1 MTREEVRTKAIE
13 VLARKLGF
21 PERELL
27 DESLNLWDDL
37 GMDSLDAVEIAVE
50 FEQIFGIKFL
60 VQGVTYTEF
69 ASVGDVINFMA
80 TKLNMV

>member
-21 PERELL
+21 PETELL

-50 FEQIFGIKFL
+50 FEQIFGIKIL
-60 VQGVTYTEF
+60 VQGVAYADFT
-69 ASVGDVINFMA
+69 SVGDVINFIA
-80 TKLNMV
+80 TKLNIE

>member
-13 VLARKLGF
+13 ILARKLGF
-21 PERELL
+21 PEAELL

-50 FEQIFGIKFL
+50 LEQIFGIKIL
-60 VQGVTYTEF
+60 VQGVAYTDF
-69 ASVGDVINFMA
+69 TSVKDVINFIA
-80 TKLNMV
+80 TKLNIE